1 MKRHIKEID
10 RICEVCHVHKVATS
24 TPAGLLGPLPIPK
37 QIWSDVSMD
46 LVDGLPNSKGK
57 TSSLVVVDCLS
68 KYAHFSA
75 LSHPYSDTTIAQVY
89 FDNVVKQ
96 HGLPETIVC
105 DRDVIFTS
113 EFWKQLFNLQG
124 PFNFSST

>member
-68 KYAHFSA
+68 KHAHFSA
-75 LSHPYSDTTIAQVY
+75 LSHPYSAATIAQVY

-113 EFWKQLFNLQG
+113 EFRKQLFNLQG